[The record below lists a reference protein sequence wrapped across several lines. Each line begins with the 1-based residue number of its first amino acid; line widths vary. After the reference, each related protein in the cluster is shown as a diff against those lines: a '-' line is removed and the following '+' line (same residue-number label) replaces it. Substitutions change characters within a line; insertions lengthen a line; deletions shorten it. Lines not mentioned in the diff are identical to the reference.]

1 MDKREIKADRAEKL
15 EKILELNKLLNQTN
29 DFNELLNIILIETE
43 KMFLV
48 EGTSVLLED
57 KETGGLLFHFCTGT
71 KKDKLL
77 SLRMN
82 KGKGVCGYVFETSKS
97 LVENDPENS
106 KFFSHKV
113 DKESHF
119 ITRNLLCVPL
129 IIKEKT
135 IGVIELVNKIEGNF
149 TEGDVDFLT
158 AIASQVSVTLE
169 RARLVKEMIKS
180 ERLAS
185 IGETVAGLSHCIKN
199 ILNGLKGGAY
209 ILNKNLQKIDS
220 PKMKVGFEMVQKNIE
235 KISSL
240 VLDMLEY
247 SKERKPEYELTNI
260 NSIIN
265 DVVELVATKAESNNI
280 SIIKNFQEDLQD
292 IEIDPKG
299 IFRCLLNLVGNSID
313 ALTNTE
319 NARLELITKKKNK
332 FVIIEIK
339 DNGCGIKEELK
350 KKLFTK
356 FFSTKGS
363 KGTGFGLPVTRKII
377 NEHSGTIKCVSKENV
392 GTTFIIK
399 LPVRKTRSK
408 NNCYL

>member
-1 MDKREIKADRAEKL
+1 MKSDRIEKL
-15 EKILELNKLLNQTN
+15 EKILELNKLLNHTN
-29 DFNELLNIILIETE
+29 DFSELLNIILQETE
-43 KMFLV
+43 KMFLA
-48 EGTSVLLED
+48 EGTSILLED
-57 KETGGLLFHFCTGT
+57 KETGELHFHICTGE
-71 KKDKLL
+71 KKEQLL
-77 SLRMN
+77 SLRMD
-82 KGKGVCGYVFETSKS
+82 KGEGVCGYVFETGKS
-97 LVENDPENS
+97 LVENNPEES
-106 KFFSHKV
+106 KLFSHRV
-113 DKESHF
+113 DKESSF

-129 IIKEKT
+129 EIKGKT

-158 AIASQVSVTLE
+158 AIASQVSITLE
-169 RARLVKEMIKS
+169 RARLVEEMIKS

-220 PKMKVGFEMVQKNIE
+220 PKMKIGFEMVQKNIE

-260 NSIIN
+260 NSIID
-265 DVVELVATKAESNNI
+265 DVIELVAAKAEANNI
-280 SIIKNFQEDLQD
+280 SIIKNFQKGLQE

-299 IFRCLLNLVGNSID
+299 IFRCILNLAGNSID
-313 ALTNTE
+313 ALTDTD
-319 NARLELITKKKNK
+319 NARLEFITKKENK

-339 DNGCGIKEELK
+339 DNGCGIKKELQ

-363 KGTGFGLPVTRKII
+363 KGTGFGLPVTKKII
-377 NEHSGTIKCVSKENV
+377 NEHKGTIKCVSRENA
-392 GTTFIIK
+392 GTTFSIK
-399 LPVRKTRSK
+399 LPFSA
-408 NNCYL
+408 

>member
-1 MDKREIKADRAEKL
+1 MDKRKMKSDRIEKL
-15 EKILELNKLLNQTN
+15 EKILELNKLLNHTN
-29 DFNELLNIILIETE
+29 DFSELLNIILQETE
-43 KMFLV
+43 KMFLA
-48 EGTSVLLED
+48 EGTSILLED
-57 KETGGLLFHFCTGT
+57 KETGELHFHICTGE
-71 KKDKLL
+71 KKEQLL
-77 SLRMN
+77 SLRMD
-82 KGKGVCGYVFETSKS
+82 KGEGVCGYVFETGKS
-97 LVENDPENS
+97 LVENNPEES
-106 KFFSHKV
+106 KLFSHRV
-113 DKESHF
+113 DKESSF

-129 IIKEKT
+129 EIKGKT

-158 AIASQVSVTLE
+158 AIASQVSITLE
-169 RARLVKEMIKS
+169 RARLVEEMIKS

-220 PKMKVGFEMVQKNIE
+220 PKMKIGFEMVQKNIE

-247 SKERKPEYELTNI
+247 SKERKPEYELSNI
-260 NSIIN
+260 NSIID
-265 DVVELVATKAESNNI
+265 DVIELVAAKAEANNI
-280 SIIKNFQEDLQD
+280 SIIKNFQKGLQE

-299 IFRCLLNLVGNSID
+299 IFRCILNLAGNSID
-313 ALTNTE
+313 ALTDTD
-319 NARLELITKKKNK
+319 NARLEFITKKENK

-339 DNGCGIKEELK
+339 DNGCGIKKELQ

-363 KGTGFGLPVTRKII
+363 KGTGFGLPVTKKII
-377 NEHSGTIKCVSKENV
+377 NEHKGTIKCVSRENA
-392 GTTFIIK
+392 GTTFSIK
-399 LPVRKTRSK
+399 LPFSA
-408 NNCYL
+408 

>member
-1 MDKREIKADRAEKL
+1 MKSDRIEKL
-15 EKILELNKLLNQTN
+15 EKILELNKLLNHTN
-29 DFNELLNIILIETE
+29 DFSELLNIILQETE

-48 EGTSVLLED
+48 EGTSILLED
-57 KETGGLLFHFCTGT
+57 KETGELHFHICTGE
-71 KKDKLL
+71 KKEQLL
-77 SLRMN
+77 SLRMD
-82 KGKGVCGYVFETSKS
+82 KGEGVCGYVFETGKS
-97 LVENDPENS
+97 LVENNPEES
-106 KFFSHKV
+106 KLFSHRV
-113 DKESHF
+113 DKESSF

-129 IIKEKT
+129 EIKGKT

-158 AIASQVSVTLE
+158 AIASQVSITLE
-169 RARLVKEMIKS
+169 RARLVEEMIKS

-220 PKMKVGFEMVQKNIE
+220 PKMKIGFEMVQKNIE

-247 SKERKPEYELTNI
+247 SKERKPEYELSNI
-260 NSIIN
+260 NSIID
-265 DVVELVATKAESNNI
+265 DVIELIAAKAEANNI
-280 SIIKNFQEDLQD
+280 SIIKNFQKGLQE

-299 IFRCLLNLVGNSID
+299 IFRCILNLAGNSID
-313 ALTNTE
+313 ALTDTD
-319 NARLELITKKKNK
+319 NARLEFITKKENK

-339 DNGCGIKEELK
+339 DNGCGIKKELQ

-363 KGTGFGLPVTRKII
+363 KGTGFGLPVTKKII
-377 NEHSGTIKCVSKENV
+377 NEHKGTIKCVSRENA
-392 GTTFIIK
+392 GTTFSIK
-399 LPVRKTRSK
+399 LPFSA
-408 NNCYL
+408 

>member
-1 MDKREIKADRAEKL
+1 
-15 EKILELNKLLNQTN
+15 
-29 DFNELLNIILIETE
+29 
-43 KMFLV
+43 MFLV
-48 EGTSVLLED
+48 EGTSILLED
-57 KETGGLLFHFCTGT
+57 KETGELHFHICTGE
-71 KKDKLL
+71 KKEQLL
-77 SLRMN
+77 SLRMD
-82 KGKGVCGYVFETSKS
+82 KGEGVCGYVFETGKS
-97 LVENDPENS
+97 LVENNPEES
-106 KFFSHKV
+106 KLFSHRV
-113 DKESHF
+113 DKESSF

-129 IIKEKT
+129 EIKGKT

-158 AIASQVSVTLE
+158 AIASQVSITLE
-169 RARLVKEMIKS
+169 RARLVEEMIKS

-220 PKMKVGFEMVQKNIE
+220 PKMKIGFEMVQKNIE

-247 SKERKPEYELTNI
+247 SKERKPEYELSNI
-260 NSIIN
+260 NSIID
-265 DVVELVATKAESNNI
+265 DVIELVAAKAEANNI
-280 SIIKNFQEDLQD
+280 SIIKNFQKGLQE

-299 IFRCLLNLVGNSID
+299 IFRCILNLAGNSID
-313 ALTNTE
+313 ALTDTD
-319 NARLELITKKKNK
+319 NARLEFITKKENK

-339 DNGCGIKEELK
+339 DNGCGIKKELQ

-363 KGTGFGLPVTRKII
+363 KGTGFGLPVTKKII
-377 NEHSGTIKCVSKENV
+377 NEHKGTIKCVSRENA
-392 GTTFIIK
+392 GTTFSIK
-399 LPVRKTRSK
+399 LPFSA
-408 NNCYL
+408 

>member
-1 MDKREIKADRAEKL
+1 MKSDRIEKL
-15 EKILELNKLLNQTN
+15 EKILELNKLLNHTN
-29 DFNELLNIILIETE
+29 DFSELLNIILQETE
-43 KMFLV
+43 KMFLA
-48 EGTSVLLED
+48 EGTSILLED
-57 KETGGLLFHFCTGT
+57 KETGELHFHICTGE
-71 KKDKLL
+71 KKEQLL
-77 SLRMN
+77 SLRMD
-82 KGKGVCGYVFETSKS
+82 KGEGVCGYVFETGKS
-97 LVENDPENS
+97 LVENNPEES
-106 KFFSHKV
+106 KLFSHRV
-113 DKESHF
+113 DKESSF

-129 IIKEKT
+129 EIKGKT

-158 AIASQVSVTLE
+158 AIASQVSITLE
-169 RARLVKEMIKS
+169 RARLVEEMIKS

-220 PKMKVGFEMVQKNIE
+220 PKMKIGFEMVQKNIE

-247 SKERKPEYELTNI
+247 SKERKPEYELSNI
-260 NSIIN
+260 NSIID
-265 DVVELVATKAESNNI
+265 DVIELVAAKAEANNI
-280 SIIKNFQEDLQD
+280 SIIKNFQKGLQE

-299 IFRCLLNLVGNSID
+299 IFRCILNLAGNSID
-313 ALTNTE
+313 ALTDTD
-319 NARLELITKKKNK
+319 NARLEFITKKENK

-339 DNGCGIKEELK
+339 DNGCGIKKELQ

-363 KGTGFGLPVTRKII
+363 KGTGFGLPVTKKII
-377 NEHSGTIKCVSKENV
+377 NEHKGTIKCVSRENA
-392 GTTFIIK
+392 GTTFSIK
-399 LPVRKTRSK
+399 LPFSA
-408 NNCYL
+408 